1 MCLKENTMP
10 VIEVIDKTTKDNF
23 LIKYVGLMKALI
35 KKSNPRTIKIIR
47 WVTHKGH
54 GSRLNFFWI
63 KTAKATKK

>member
-1 MCLKENTMP
+1 
-10 VIEVIDKTTKDNF
+10 
-23 LIKYVGLMKALI
+23 MKALI